1 MITLIFSEPVRFHN
15 KTDMIENLN
24 LFINGPSSPYDF
36 KFEVAN
42 QDELVENQIF
52 TEMVIRI
59 YDLKATLFGEGSE
72 KIFIWWTDL
81 TVIEDRSNN
90 TLSDGKIFGILNSYI
105 YVSEEERSI
114 ASNGGSG
121 IKYTVIIVFMTN
133 IGLKFL
139 IASSAALMWSL
150 VHVLQS
156 FRYILMMNIQ
166 MPEMIDIL
174 MEYLVVVIGEIDELE
189 DLIPDLINDYLINQE
204 ELTVNM
210 TILSKFEENGYETPY
225 LNDQLGKQ
233 ILLFG
238 FIVLIIMPF
247 IFLMKIA

>member
-1 MITLIFSEPVRFHN
+1 
-15 KTDMIENLN
+15 
-24 LFINGPSSPYDF
+24 
-36 KFEVAN
+36 
-42 QDELVENQIF
+42 
-52 TEMVIRI
+52 
-59 YDLKATLFGEGSE
+59 
-72 KIFIWWTDL
+72 
-81 TVIEDRSNN
+81 
-90 TLSDGKIFGILNSYI
+90 
-105 YVSEEERSI
+105 
-114 ASNGGSG
+114 
-121 IKYTVIIVFMTN
+121 
-133 IGLKFL
+133 
-139 IASSAALMWSL
+139 
-150 VHVLQS
+150 
-156 FRYILMMNIQ
+156 

-189 DLIPDLINDYLINQE
+189 DLIPDLINDYVIDQE